1 MASGKISFVNEL
13 IIILSRALYAV
24 LLALIDLVDGQIG
37 PVNNFKIG
45 SSKILG

>member
-1 MASGKISFVNEL
+1 MGNISYVKEL
-13 IIILSRALYAV
+13 KMILSRALYAV